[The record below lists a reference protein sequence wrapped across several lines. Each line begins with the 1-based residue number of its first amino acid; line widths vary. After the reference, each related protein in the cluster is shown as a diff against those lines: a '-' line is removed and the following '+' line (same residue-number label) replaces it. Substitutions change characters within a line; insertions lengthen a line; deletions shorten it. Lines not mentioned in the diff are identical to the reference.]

1 MSEGGIE
8 LFNHDGELK
17 EQAAVEPS
25 VQPTGT
31 VAIQL
36 FHGHP
41 DDGNLKEE
49 AQIP

>member
-8 LFNHDGELK
+8 LYSHDGELK

-25 VQPTGT
+25 APTGAT
-31 VAIQL
+31 VSIQL

-49 AQIP
+49 GQIS